1 MTFNYFDIK
10 DENDED
16 NSFSNEELNKKIY
29 KKSFNERTNVSKKI
43 KRIGFNMDQE
53 FGKISKQYLAGV
65 EPRLVEL
72 MKAVLKES
80 GIKFVITCGIRTAEE
95 QQRLYKEKKS
105 NCDGVNHKSKHQAN
119 FRGLSEAVDIAV
131 IDLTDKRKITWDIKY
146 YYYVAGIF
154 EAKAKAMGIKARWG
168 GWFRGL
174 EDGGHFELMD

>member
-1 MTFNYFDIK
+1 MNFNYFDI
-10 DENDED
+10 DGVD
-16 NSFSNEELNKKIY
+16 NAEMNRIVYSRRLGKTFIMDMANIRIINKKRG
-29 KKSFNERTNVSKKI
+29 KMWF
-43 KRIGFNMDQE
+43 E
-53 FGKISKQYLAGV
+53 FGKLSKQYLAGV

-146 YYYVAGIF
+146 YYYIAGIF